1 MKRGNSHVGA
11 SVSER
16 SIKSA
21 ALLRDLNAL
30 DPYLPQRSELL
41 LAGVPEHRVDA
52 LYPLTFESLAEGL
65 LEHMRPHP
73 VDYLSRLNEYMVSRI
88 LTKSN
93 TIQSLS
99 ASLRDQWQQI
109 DRNPRTGFG
118 KAALHAFLVQQLG
131 GTHSAYSVADSFNA
145 LLLRT
150 WWMAMRRSE
159 LPRHLQVN
167 SDLGMT
173 WAGHNMLPNLCY
185 AEVLP

>member
-73 VDYLSRLNEYMVSRI
+73 VDYLSRLNEHMVSRI

-109 DRNPRTGFG
+109 DRNPRTGFWQSCASCLPRSATRWHTQCLLG
-118 KAALHAFLVQQLG
+118 CGQLQRAAAAHVVDG
-131 GTHSAYSVADSFNA
+131 NA
-145 LLLRT
+145 SLRAAAAPASQFGSGHDVGRPQYAAKPLLR
-150 WWMAMRRSE
+150 
-159 LPRHLQVN
+159 
-167 SDLGMT
+167 
-173 WAGHNMLPNLCY
+173 
-185 AEVLP
+185 